1 MWAACDTKNERTGFL
16 QMKIHCIEAHVA
28 AMFRFSPAFAIL
40 NLVLLVVA
48 FVRIYSVI
56 WQVRE
61 AEIKLLELI
70 NDLEKRYF
78 AIVFKYF

>member
-1 MWAACDTKNERTGFL
+1 MTI
-16 QMKIHCIEAHVA
+16 QCIEAHID

-48 FVRIYSVI
+48 FVRIDTVK

-70 NDLEKRYF
+70 DDLEKRYF
-78 AIVFKYF
+78 VNI